1 MQQRHYRLRR
11 SRSLAL
17 LLSLLC
23 VAVLAVLT
31 QLPLS
36 TAALLPAAAAIL
48 YWTGHCLLFDAYLR
62 MGNSCAAFRL
72 EGGDE
77 IVLLLRSGS
86 HVPGRISP
94 DSLVTPYLVIL
105 NVILGEQR
113 SRVRSVLILADA
125 MEADSFRRLR
135 VALRWSGRSDQV
147 AV

>member
-1 MQQRHYRLRR
+1 MQRHYRLRP

-31 QLPLS
+31 QLPS
-36 TAALLPAAAAIL
+36 SMAALLVAAAAIL
-48 YWTGHCLLFDAYLR
+48 CWTCYCLLFDAYLR
-62 MGNSCAAFRL
+62 MGSSCAAFRL

-86 HVPGRISP
+86 HLPGRISP
-94 DSLVTPYLVIL
+94 DSVVTPYLVIL

-113 SRVRSVLILADA
+113 RVRSLLILGDA

-135 VALRWSGRSDQV
+135 VALRWGDRSDQA